1 MNADM
6 IKFLAS
12 FLVLILIYFLIG
24 CKAYKEDNYNKS
36 ILDQHKLDTQQ
47 FINEHPDLAKH
58 LMNYN
63 QQTNE

>member
-6 IKFLAS
+6 MKFLAT
-12 FLVLILIYFLIG
+12 ILALMFIYFLIG
-24 CKAYKEDNYNKS
+24 CETYREYNYNKS